1 MKALAM
7 MSLARVSNMVA
18 SREISPVD
26 LVEACL
32 SRINKYNATYNS
44 FLLVLAEDAR
54 RQAKKL
60 EKELADGHYRG
71 RLHGIPIGL
80 KDMYETKGIRTTAG
94 SLVLEDFVPSRDAT
108 VVERL
113 KEAGAIILGKNN
125 TAEFAIGATTAE
137 CPFGASRNPW
147 NPEKI
152 TGGSSGGSAVAT
164 VTGMA
169 YLSMG
174 TDTGG
179 SVRIPPAL
187 CGCVGFKPTTG
198 LISIYGII
206 PCGVTYDCA
215 GPITRSVADAAITLD
230 YITGPDDKDLSP
242 NAMNPEPTH
251 FYDAIK
257 NVKDLRGKVIA
268 VPTNEF
274 FEFTDYPVEEIFNA
288 TIKKLEELGADVRK
302 VEFPIPLKKV
312 NNVSMIGMYGESAWY
327 HKNFRSTKKH
337 LYQPGTDYKL
347 DNGNNST
354 AVEYFT
360 TVMERQ
366 ALKADW
372 QRFMKDYDV
381 MIVPTCPH
389 EAFDISIGRPWMIMT
404 RGQEEMGE
412 PMNTWH
418 TRLASVV
425 NAPALTIPM
434 GLTPNGLPTGMM
446 IMGSRGNDKTVLEVG
461 LAYERNYEYPVWM
474 SELES

>member
-7 MSLARVSNMVA
+7 MSLERVSNMVA

-169 YLSMG
+169 
-174 TDTGG
+174 
-179 SVRIPPAL
+179 
-187 CGCVGFKPTTG
+187 
-198 LISIYGII
+198 
-206 PCGVTYDCA
+206 
-215 GPITRSVADAAITLD
+215 
-230 YITGPDDKDLSP
+230 
-242 NAMNPEPTH
+242 
-251 FYDAIK
+251 
-257 NVKDLRGKVIA
+257 
-268 VPTNEF
+268 
-274 FEFTDYPVEEIFNA
+274 
-288 TIKKLEELGADVRK
+288 
-302 VEFPIPLKKV
+302 
-312 NNVSMIGMYGESAWY
+312 
-327 HKNFRSTKKH
+327 
-337 LYQPGTDYKL
+337 
-347 DNGNNST
+347 
-354 AVEYFT
+354 
-360 TVMERQ
+360 
-366 ALKADW
+366 
-372 QRFMKDYDV
+372 
-381 MIVPTCPH
+381 
-389 EAFDISIGRPWMIMT
+389 
-404 RGQEEMGE
+404 
-412 PMNTWH
+412 
-418 TRLASVV
+418 
-425 NAPALTIPM
+425 
-434 GLTPNGLPTGMM
+434 
-446 IMGSRGNDKTVLEVG
+446 
-461 LAYERNYEYPVWM
+461 
-474 SELES
+474 